1 MQGTGK
7 KEVKEVKYLYKSRQY
22 MKSSYNSKVLLCP
35 CLLIEDVITQTYFLL
50 QLPFRT

>member
-22 MKSSYNSKVLLCP
+22 MKSSYNSKV
-35 CLLIEDVITQTYFLL
+35 
-50 QLPFRT
+50 